1 MSTDNRPLPLK
12 DLINFLF
19 EHVHHPDGR
28 PYLTQEVAARS
39 INRPLFRN

>member
-1 MSTDNRPLPLK
+1 MSTDKEPLPLK

-28 PYLTQEVAARS
+28 PYLTQRVAGPS
-39 INRPLFRN
+39 I

>member
-1 MSTDNRPLPLK
+1 MGTDNEPLPLK

-28 PYLTQEVAARS
+28 LYLTREVAASS
-39 INRPLFRN
+39 INRSCFRN

>member
-1 MSTDNRPLPLK
+1 MSTDKEPLPLK

-28 PYLTQEVAARS
+28 PYLTREVAASS
-39 INRPLFRN
+39 INCPRFRN